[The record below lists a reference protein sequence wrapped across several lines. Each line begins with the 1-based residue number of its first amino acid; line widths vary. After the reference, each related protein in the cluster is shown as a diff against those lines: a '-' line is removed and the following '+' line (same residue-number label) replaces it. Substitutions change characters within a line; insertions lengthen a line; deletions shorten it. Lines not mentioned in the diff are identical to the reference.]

1 MCCAD
6 HEAWYWYCQRHHARA
21 FQQQHNINVDNVS
34 KRCYIFTVTVSVQ
47 EEHFPYFGPDETN
60 CAFVRDFN
68 VTIPTGCTRTHVVC
82 YIVGYPASLQC
93 ISCMTPVSDR
103 QCTLLHLLRIRN
115 MPARSAI
122 RAGSINTLR
131 HYGPGG
137 QSASHMGPH
146 TAVEPHAVMP
156 TPLTWNCDNHLLAPT
171 SAPRNKLFDRL

>member
-68 VTIPTGCTRTHVVC
+68 VTIPTGCTRTHVGVLHC
-82 YIVGYPASLQC
+82 GLSSQPSVHFMHDTC
-93 ISCMTPVSDR
+93 V
-103 QCTLLHLLRIRN
+103 CTLLHLLRIRN

-122 RAGSINTLR
+122 RAGNINTLR

-156 TPLTWNCDNHLLAPT
+156 TPSTWNCDNHLLAPT
-171 SAPRNKLFDRL
+171 SAPRNKLFNRL